1 MSFKLGEDDQCMLGQ
16 PNDNLLN
23 TLKVIA
29 EESRAI
35 RANLQAICQALE
47 LANIYKERELR

>member
-1 MSFKLGEDDQCMLGQ
+1 MSYKWGDDAAPGMGQ
-16 PNDNLLN
+16 PNNNLLD

-47 LANIYKERELR
+47 LANIYKEREL